1 MAPSAD
7 TFKLQIKPGK
17 FQYFMT
23 MVVIN
28 TEKAHL
34 FISKYLK
41 RTNFANFGQYP
52 VWSNAREKDFKI
64 LNFAKFVT
72 LVSAGIKET

>member
-52 VWSNAREKDFKI
+52 V
-64 LNFAKFVT
+64 
-72 LVSAGIKET
+72 

>member
-7 TFKLQIKPGK
+7 TFKLQIKSGK

-52 VWSNAREKDFKI
+52 V
-64 LNFAKFVT
+64 
-72 LVSAGIKET
+72 